1 MEKPQPYCTHLTLT
15 PEHFAKLQMGFI
27 PENMDDRWF
36 VYFDNDWV
44 YLHRSWTG
52 YETFRA
58 KIQTENDRYTIR
70 EFWAETEPKKFN
82 VGNENQIIELFC
94 AVIARVVLKVEVTEI
109 QCQNFYKDPKTKQKN
124 IFNPKL

>member
-1 MEKPQPYCTHLTLT
+1 MNEKATQNSWKTIPMEKPQPYCTHLTLT

-58 KIQTENDRYTIR
+58 KIQTENDCYTIK
-70 EFWAETEPKKFN
+70 EFWAETEQGKFN
-82 VGNENQIIELFC
+82 VGSENKNIELFC
-94 AVIARVVLKVEVTEI
+94 FVIARVVLKVEVAEI
-109 QCQNFYKDPKTKQKN
+109 QAN
-124 IFNPKL
+124 I